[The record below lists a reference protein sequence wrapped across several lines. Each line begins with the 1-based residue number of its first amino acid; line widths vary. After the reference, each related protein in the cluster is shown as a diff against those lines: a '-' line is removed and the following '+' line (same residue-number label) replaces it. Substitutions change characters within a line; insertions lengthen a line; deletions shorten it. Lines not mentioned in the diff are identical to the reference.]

1 MRDIITKCNSYFVTK
16 CERSLLQNASG
27 FLLQNSTVLLQN
39 ATFITKRN
47 NFITKCDSYY
57 KMQGLLKIATVQ
69 SETFIAKLCRSCF
82 SECFMTFLKTTALL
96 RTFEILETMEEHT
109 YTRTRVQV
117 LMKE

>member
-1 MRDIITKCNSYFVTK
+1 MQQLFYYKMRKKFITKCIRVFITKFNSFITK
-16 CERSLLQNASG
+16 CDI
-27 FLLQNSTVLLQN
+27 
-39 ATFITKRN
+39 ITKRN

-109 YTRTRVQV
+109 YTRTRVHV
-117 LMKE
+117 LMKG